1 MADAKHEK
9 IGAVHW
15 VVAANAFLISMK
27 LAVAL
32 MTGSIAVIAT
42 LVDSVFDLIGT
53 GLAYF
58 GVKKAAEPADVEHLY
73 GHGKMESLSGFAQV
87 MLIGATALFLI
98 FEAIKRFFAPIP
110 LEVTAFDVA
119 AIGINIVI
127 DVAMSAFLKRKTK
140 ETQSIALE
148 ASAANYA
155 SDVLQNSAVLAGLFL
170 AQAGLLW
177 ADPIAAI
184 LISLL
189 MLRVV
194 YSAGRKAAGELL
206 DISPTQPVMKK
217 IMQAILSVKGVKSF
231 HHLRARMVE
240 GKALVDVHLQLFPK
254 MTLKKA
260 HNVSHQVRS
269 AVLRRVPQA
278 KDVFVHTE
286 PEGDVEPGELVC
298 PVELP
303 EKPKAKMK
311 EKNRSRGA

>member
-1 MADAKHEK
+1 M
-9 IGAVHW
+9 HW
-15 VVAANAFLISMK
+15 IVAANIFLISLK

-32 MTGSIAVIAT
+32 LTGSIAVIAT

-53 GLAYF
+53 GLAYL
-58 GVKKAAEPADVEHLY
+58 GVSKAAKPADEEHLY

-98 FEAIKRFFAPIP
+98 FEAIKRFFVPIP
-110 LEVTAFDVA
+110 LEVASFGIA
-119 AIGINIVI
+119 AIAINIAI
-127 DVAMSAFLKRKTK
+127 DVAMSAFLKRKTR

-184 LISLL
+184 LISLF
-189 MLRVV
+189 MLRVAFTIGLK
-194 YSAGRKAAGELL
+194 AGGELI
-206 DISPTQPVMKK
+206 DISPDKPVMQK
-217 IMQAILSVKGVKSF
+217 IMQAILSVREVKSF
-231 HHLRARMVE
+231 HHLRARKID

-260 HNVSHQVRS
+260 HDVSHQVRS
-269 AVLRRVPQA
+269 EVLRRVPEA
-278 KDVFVHTE
+278 KDVFVHIE

-303 EKPKAKMK
+303 EKRKAKNK
-311 EKNRSRGA
+311 KKK